1 MCRRDFLA
9 ALIAVAWFVQPLAAF
24 AETYPDRPLTMVVP
38 FPAGGATDV
47 LARILSER
55 MKAALG
61 QPIVVENVGGAAG
74 TIALGKVVRAPA
86 DGYTVSIGTSTTHM
100 LTGGLYELP
109 FDLLS
114 ELDPVIMLG
123 SEPLVIVAKKDLPV
137 DNLKELIAWLKAN
150 PGKASVGVA
159 GVGAT
164 GHLAGIAF
172 QKETGTS
179 FEFVPYRGNAPGR
192 QALAAGQ
199 IDFMIEP
206 SSNFPALVKAGTIK
220 GIALTS
226 PARTDSYPDT
236 PTTAEAGLPKFQA
249 SLWYGLWVRHGTP
262 ADVVK
267 RLNAAM
273 REALAD
279 PEIVKKL
286 NALGI
291 EITPAAQQTPDE
303 LRAFQKAEAERWWP
317 IIKAANIK
325 QQQ

>member
-1 MCRRDFLA
+1 MLR
-9 ALIAVAWFVQPLAAF
+9 IAVALFAA
-24 AETYPDRPLTMVVP
+24 AIAGLPIAARAQTYPDRPLTMVVP

-55 MKAALG
+55 MKTALG
-61 QPIVVENVGGAAG
+61 QSIVVENVGGAAG

-86 DGYTVSIGTSTTHM
+86 DGYTLSIGTSTTHM

-109 FDLLS
+109 FDLLA
-114 ELDPVIMLG
+114 ELDPVIMIG
-123 SEPLVIVAKKDLPV
+123 SEPLAIVAKKDLPPN
-137 DNLKELIAWLKAN
+137 NLKELIAWLKAN
-150 PGKASVGVA
+150 PGKASVGIA

-179 FEFVPYRGNAPGR
+179 FEFVPHRGNAPGR

-220 GIALTS
+220 ALALTS
-226 PARTDSYPDT
+226 PARVDSYPDT
-236 PTTAEAGLPKFQA
+236 PTTAEAGLGQFQA

-267 RLNAAM
+267 RLNAVM
-273 REALAD
+273 RATLAD

-286 NALGI
+286 DTLGI
-291 EITPAAQQTPDE
+291 EITPAAKQAPDD
-303 LRAFQKAEAERWWP
+303 LRTFQKAEAERWWP
-317 IIKAANIK
+317 IIKAANL
-325 QQQ
+325 QQK

>member
-1 MCRRDFLA
+1 MRRRDVLA
-9 ALIAVAWFVQPLAAF
+9 GLIAAACLMPLTATAQTF
-24 AETYPDRPLTMVVP
+24 PDRPLTMVVP

-55 MKAALG
+55 MKASLG

-74 TIALGKVVRAPA
+74 TIALGKVMRAAA
-86 DGYTVSIGTSTTHM
+86 DGYTLSIGTSTTHM
-100 LTGGLYELP
+100 LTGGLYDLP
-109 FDLLS
+109 FDLLT
-114 ELDPVIMLG
+114 ELDPIIMIG
-123 SEPLVIVAKKDLPV
+123 SEPLLIVAKKDLPV

-150 PGKASVGVA
+150 PGKASVGIA

-220 GIALTS
+220 GLALTS
-226 PARTDSYPDT
+226 PARIDSYSDT
-236 PTTAEAGLPKFQA
+236 PTTTEAGLPSFQA
-249 SLWYGLWVRHGTP
+249 SLWYGLWVRHGAP
-262 ADVVK
+262 ADVIK
-267 RLNAAM
+267 RLNAVM
-273 REALAD
+273 RETLAD
-279 PEIVKKL
+279 PEVAKKL

-291 EITPAAQQTPDE
+291 EITPAAKQRPDD
-303 LRAFQKAEAERWWP
+303 LRAFQKGEAERWWP